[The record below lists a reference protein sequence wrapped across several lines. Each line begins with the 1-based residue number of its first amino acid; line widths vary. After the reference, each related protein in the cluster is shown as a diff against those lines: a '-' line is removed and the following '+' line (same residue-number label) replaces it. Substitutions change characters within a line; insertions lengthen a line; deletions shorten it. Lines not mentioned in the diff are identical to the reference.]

1 MDRTNFFK
9 QCVDIYNEEI
19 GGRTDGSQEELKVS
33 EPLPFLKTASSTYKS
48 IATVAQLIN
57 DIKEEYLIT
66 NSTVMSDANKL
77 RVNMEIKQQFQVLS
91 NQIKKFQAEATK
103 LNELDSD
110 SAELS
115 DSLVKLGMSKTRVS
129 KIDILTRNLVSF
141 GDYSEYVKV
150 RNDTLR
156 VIFEQTIKGLSLKLQ
171 HVVEEWNSI
180 YEKRNEQLVQLQK
193 SKIQLPKWREDDF
206 SVRETMPTGI
216 EDKFVGEFDSRVV
229 DEEFEELGKT
239 LPPEELVQLQEEQN
253 DLMLELKKGTI
264 EQVSQIESQIGDV
277 ANIVSEIGVQLSLQN
292 SSISI
297 LNDLKDDITV
307 NVNSGNKQ
315 LIRAK
320 NNSRNTMAILIFT
333 LSIILLIVDY
343 IL

>member
-1 MDRTNFFK
+1 MDRTSFFRK
-9 QCVDIYNEEI
+9 CTEIYSEEI
-19 GGRTDGSQEELKVS
+19 GDKVKRNGEKVEVCES
-33 EPLPFLKTASSTYKS
+33 IPFLKTASSLYKS

-57 DIKEEYLIT
+57 DIKDEYLIT
-66 NSTVMSDANKL
+66 HSTVMSDANKL

-91 NQIKKFQAEATK
+91 NQIKKFQSEVSKMA
-103 LNELDSD
+103 ELDSD
-110 SAELS
+110 SVKLS
-115 DSLVKLGMSKTRVS
+115 DNLMRVGMSKVSVS
-129 KIDILTRNLVSF
+129 KFDNLTRNLVSF

-193 SKIQLPKWREDDF
+193 SKIQLPKWKEGDFNMREIIHNNT
-206 SVRETMPTGI
+206 EKG
-216 EDKFVGEFDSRVV
+216 FDGDLESRFV
-229 DEEFEELGKT
+229 DEQFEELGNQ
-239 LPPEELVQLQEEQN
+239 LPEEELVQLQEEQN

-277 ANIVSEIGVQLSLQN
+277 ANIVSEIGVQLSIQN
-292 SSISI
+292 ANISI

-307 NVNSGNKQ
+307 NVHSGNKQ
-315 LIRAK
+315 LIHAK
-320 NNSRNTMAILIFT
+320 NKSRNTLAILIFT